1 MPGSRDTV
9 LLALKSEE
17 DSKTN
22 KQTAFLTVYGE
33 NADGSWKVLMEEVEV
48 PGAVKYEGVEVLSW

>member
-1 MPGSRDTV
+1 M